1 MMTSPKQ
8 VRTQTQSRE
17 DKKLGEILIDHCG
30 FEGESFGRVDEEIVF
45 VFGSEVS
52 VADGRGW
59 GVGCF
64 VDGKV
69 VELGGVSFVKLCV
82 SWRNG

>member
-1 MMTSPKQ
+1 LKKMMTSPKQ

-52 VADGRGW
+52 RSLMGAGG
-59 GVGCF
+59 
-64 VDGKV
+64 
-69 VELGGVSFVKLCV
+69 ELDV
-82 SWRNG
+82 SWTVR

>member
-1 MMTSPKQ
+1 MPSPKR

-30 FEGESFGRVDEEIVF
+30 FERESSGRVDEEIVF

-64 VDGKV
+64 VDGEV
-69 VELGGVSFVKLCV
+69 VELGGISFVKMCV

>member
-1 MMTSPKQ
+1 MKKMMTSLKQ

-52 VADGRGW
+52 RSLMGAGG
-59 GVGCF
+59 
-64 VDGKV
+64 
-69 VELGGVSFVKLCV
+69 ELDV
-82 SWRNG
+82 SWTVR